1 MKIFKDKQSLQK
13 EIFQNNG
20 ISFIP
25 TMGGLHK
32 GHISLI
38 KKSKKYKFKTLV
50 SIYVNPKQFDNK
62 HEFSRYP
69 KNLKKDIKILKK
81 FKVDYLY
88 TPSFK
93 DVYGFKTK
101 NKIYLDKFSKQLCGK
116 FRKSHF
122 KGVVQ
127 VMNRLI
133 EIVKPKYIFMGK
145 KDYQQLFL
153 IKKLIS
159 KRNINSRI
167 IDCEIIRERNG
178 VAASTRN
185 LKLTKSEFKI
195 ASKVYHYIVYI
206 KKKLRAKKIFISKK
220 EIEKKINDLGVKNI
234 NYIEFRDLK
243 DLKKRNK
250 ISNTTN
256 IFIAYY
262 LRNIRL
268 IDNI

>member
-1 MKIFKDKQSLQK
+1 M
-13 EIFQNNG
+13 
-20 ISFIP
+20 
-25 TMGGLHK
+25 
-32 GHISLI
+32 
-38 KKSKKYKFKTLV
+38 
-50 SIYVNPKQFDNK
+50 
-62 HEFSRYP
+62 
-69 KNLKKDIKILKK
+69 
-81 FKVDYLY
+81 
-88 TPSFK
+88 
-93 DVYGFKTK
+93 
-101 NKIYLDKFSKQLCGK
+101 DKFSKQLCGK
-116 FRKSHF
+116 FRKGHF
-122 KGVVQ
+122 KGVLQ
-127 VMNRLI
+127 VMNRFI

-159 KRNINSRI
+159 KRKINSKI
-167 IDCEIIRERNG
+167 IPCDITRENNG

-185 LKLTKSEFKI
+185 LKLTKQEFQV

>member
-62 HEFSRYP
+62 KEFSRYP
-69 KNLKKDIKILKK
+69 KNLKKDIEILKK
-81 FKVDYLY
+81 FKIDYLY

-93 DVYGFKTK
+93 DIYGFKTK

-159 KRNINSRI
+159 KRNIN
-167 IDCEIIRERNG
+167 
-178 VAASTRN
+178 
-185 LKLTKSEFKI
+185 
-195 ASKVYHYIVYI
+195 
-206 KKKLRAKKIFISKK
+206 
-220 EIEKKINDLGVKNI
+220 
-234 NYIEFRDLK
+234 YIEFRDLK

>member
-1 MKIFKDKQSLQK
+1 MKIFKDKKSLQK

-38 KKSKKYKFKTLV
+38 KKSKKYKFKNLV

-62 HEFSRYP
+62 QEFSSYP
-69 KNLKKDIKILKK
+69 KNLKEDIEILKK

-93 DVYGFKTK
+93 DIYGFKTK

-116 FRKSHF
+116 FRKGHF

-133 EIVKPKYIFMGK
+133 EIIKPKYIFMGK

-159 KRNINSRI
+159 RRDINSKI
-167 IDCEIIRERNG
+167 IACDIIRERNG

-185 LKLTKSEFKI
+185 LKLTKSEIKI
-195 ASKVYHYIVYI
+195 ASKVYHYIVNI
-206 KKKLRAKKIFISKK
+206 KKKLRKKKIIISKK
-220 EIEKKINDLGVKNI
+220 EIEKKLNALGVKNI

-243 DLKKRNK
+243 DLKKKNK
-250 ISNTTN
+250 ISSKTN

-262 LRNIRL
+262 LGNVRL

>member
-1 MKIFKDKQSLQK
+1 MKIFKDKKSLQK

-62 HEFSRYP
+62 QEFSRYP

-93 DVYGFKTK
+93 DIYGFKTK

-133 EIVKPKYIFMGK
+133 EIVKPKYIIGENVK
-145 KDYQQLFL
+145 GLL
-153 IKKLIS
+153 
-159 KRNINSRI
+159 KRKNKEGGFY
-167 IDCEIIRERNG
+167 IDIIR
-178 VAASTRN
+178 
-185 LKLTKSEFKI
+185 SEFEKLGYTI
-195 ASKVYHYIVYI
+195 YTKVLKACNFGIPQKRERLI
-206 KKKLRAKKIFISKK
+206 IIGAKEELNNPLNFPTPIDVDVS
-220 EIEKKINDLGVKNI
+220 LKNI
-234 NYIEFRDLK
+234 VTY
-243 DLKKRNK
+243 
-250 ISNTTN
+250 
-256 IFIAYY
+256 
-262 LRNIRL
+262 
-268 IDNI
+268 

>member
-1 MKIFKDKQSLQK
+1 MKIFKDRQSLQK
-13 EIFQNNG
+13 EIFQNHG
-20 ISFIP
+20 ISFVP

-38 KKSKKYKFKTLV
+38 KKSKRYKFKTLV
-50 SIYVNPKQFDNK
+50 SIYINPKQFDNK
-62 HEFSRYP
+62 REFSIYP
-69 KNLKKDIKILKK
+69 KNLKKDIEILKK
-81 FKVDYLY
+81 LKVDYLY

-93 DVYGFKTK
+93 DIYNFKTK

-116 FRKSHF
+116 FRKGHF
-122 KGVVQ
+122 KGVIE

-159 KRNINSRI
+159 RRKINSRI
-167 IDCEIIRERNG
+167 IACDIIRESNG
-178 VAASTRN
+178 VASSTRN
-185 LKLTKSEFKI
+185 LKLTEKEFKI
-195 ASKVYHYIVYI
+195 ASKVYHYIVNI
-206 KKKLRAKKIFISKK
+206 KKKLRTKKNIISKK
-220 EIEKKINDLGVKNI
+220 EIQENINALGVKNI

-250 ISNTTN
+250 ISSTTN

-262 LRNIRL
+262 LRKIRL